1 MLSSGNLKGIC
12 RKVIKVNSRNFYN
25 DKKVLITGGLGFIG
39 SNLSIELVR
48 LGAKVTIVDNMLP
61 RQGGNLFNIEPV
73 KDKVK
78 VNFSDVRNQ
87 LSMNHLVKGQD
98 VIFHLAGQVNH
109 VDSMRNPVLDLEI
122 NCHGT
127 LVLMQALRHYNPEA
141 IVVYSGTRGEYGS
154 SVQLPVKED
163 HPTNPKGLYA
173 VTNLAAEKMI
183 LVYNQIY
190 AIPAICLRITNTYGP
205 RHQMMHDEYGVFN
218 WFIKKAMDDDVLPV
232 FGDGSILRDFLFI
245 EDLVQ
250 CLLMS
255 ASAEEAVGE
264 VCNVGSG
271 IPVSF
276 RDVAETIVRVIGKG
290 SSTFTEFTRERAE
303 VEPGDYW
310 ADISKIKRITGW
322 EPATSLAE
330 GIDKTFEFYSQNREH
345 YWIEDPKHG
354 QDADSI
360 L

>member
-1 MLSSGNLKGIC
+1 MTNVTA
-12 RKVIKVNSRNFYN
+12 REYYN
-25 DKKVLITGGLGFIG
+25 NKKVLITGGLGFIG
-39 SNLSIELVR
+39 SNLAIELVR
-48 LGAKVTIVDNMLP
+48 LGAKVTLVDNMLP
-61 RQGGNLFNIEPV
+61 RQGGNLFNIEPI
-73 KDKVK
+73 KDQVK

-87 LSMNHLVKGQD
+87 LSMNHLVKNQD
-98 VIFHLAGQVNH
+98 IIFHLAGQVNH

-127 LVLMQALRHYNPEA
+127 LVLMQALRHYNPDA
-141 IVVYSGTRGEYGS
+141 VVVYSGTRGEYGS
-154 SVQLPVKED
+154 SVQLPVNED

-190 AIPAICLRITNTYGP
+190 GIPAICLRITNTYGP
-205 RHQMMHDEYGVFN
+205 RHQMMHDEYGVLN
-218 WFIKKAMDDDVLPV
+218 WFIKKAMDNEVLPV
-232 FGDGSILRDFLFI
+232 FGDGSILRDFLYI

-255 ASAEEAVGE
+255 ATPERAVGE
-264 VCNVGSG
+264 VFNVGSG

-276 RDVAETIVRVIGKG
+276 KEVAETIVRVIGRG
-290 SSTFTEFTRERAE
+290 SYKFTEFTRERAE

-310 ADISKIKRITGW
+310 ADISKIKRLTGW
-322 EPATSLAE
+322 EPSTSLIE
-330 GIDKTFEFYSQNREH
+330 GIRKTFEFFSENKDY
-345 YWIEDPKHG
+345 YWIGDPKHG
-354 QDADSI
+354 QDTGSI